1 MDTAGR
7 GSPGWAEP
15 TPDLAT
21 GSRGLPI
28 PAHLTPD
35 QSSSLGGGEDE
46 HTAQPLDSTVGCVQ
60 TVHDVKERVKEGRN
74 RL

>member
-7 GSPGWAEP
+7 GSPDWAEP
-15 TPDLAT
+15 TPDLAA

-35 QSSSLGGGEDE
+35 LAFSLGGGEDE

-60 TVHDVKERVKEGRN
+60 TIHVVKERVI
-74 RL
+74 